1 MHIEAKFNLFLDW
14 GPLLDYSS
22 TISFSNQGLNVNS
35 SNLKSS
41 WKIHLA
47 QSFGAKKKNRKDS
60 PLVWL
65 HCCKLMWSCSDGLL
79 DKKYAGRH
87 IQVPSIVFLLY
98 FFLLFSSLPSKKIT
112 RLVCQPHFLMLIV
125 SIVL

>member
-1 MHIEAKFNLFLDW
+1 MHVEAKFNLFLDW

-47 QSFGAKKKNRKDS
+47 QSFGKKK
-60 PLVWL
+60 
-65 HCCKLMWSCSDGLL
+65 
-79 DKKYAGRH
+79 KKEQKR
-87 IQVPSIVFLLY
+87 
-98 FFLLFSSLPSKKIT
+98 LPSGPTSLLQAHVI
-112 RLVCQPHFLMLIV
+112 LL
-125 SIVL
+125 

>member
-1 MHIEAKFNLFLDW
+1 MHVEAKFNLFLDW

-47 QSFGAKKKNRKDS
+47 QSFGKKKKKRTKKT
-60 PLVWL
+60 PL
-65 HCCKLMWSCSDGLL
+65 WSDFTAASSCDPALTLLL

-87 IQVPSIVFLLY
+87 IQVPSIMFLLY

-112 RLVCQPHFLMLIV
+112 RLVCQPHFFFIF
-125 SIVL
+125 